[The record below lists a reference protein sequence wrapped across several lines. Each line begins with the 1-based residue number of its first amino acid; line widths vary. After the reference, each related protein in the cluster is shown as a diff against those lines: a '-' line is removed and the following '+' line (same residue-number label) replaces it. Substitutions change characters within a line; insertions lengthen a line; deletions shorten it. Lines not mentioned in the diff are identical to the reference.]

1 MEAHGGTAKVDIEDK
16 MISLVGKDSIIG
28 RSMMVHAKEDDMT
41 KDADPGPR
49 LACGVIGLAK
59 GHNGDDVDGKW
70 TTESMSDEPRNEGG
84 KHGGWT
90 GGVGGNIVVSVKV

>member
-1 MEAHGGTAKVDIEDK
+1 VEAHGGRANVDLEDK
-16 MISLVGKDSIIG
+16 MISLIGKDSIIG

-70 TTESMSDEPRNEGG
+70 TTMDPILR
-84 KHGGWT
+84 K
-90 GGVGGNIVVSVKV
+90 